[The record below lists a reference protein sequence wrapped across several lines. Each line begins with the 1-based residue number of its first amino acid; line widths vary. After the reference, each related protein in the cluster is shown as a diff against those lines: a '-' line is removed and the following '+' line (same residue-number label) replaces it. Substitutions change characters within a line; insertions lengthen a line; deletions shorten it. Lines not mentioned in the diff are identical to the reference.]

1 MGESELLVVGPA
13 LAVAVV
19 VAVAAAAGVS
29 ALGRLGH
36 GLAVLRAGGRAV
48 LQLGAVS
55 FLIAAVVSSGPLT
68 LGFVAV
74 MLTVAALTAGRRI
87 TSARWRPLWV
97 FLPVCLPVVPVVV
110 ALLLTGLTPVSG
122 LAVIP
127 LTGIL
132 TGGALTATVLAG
144 RRATEE
150 LRTRRGE
157 VEAALSLG
165 LSPRGAA
172 LEIGRPAAA
181 SALLPALDQ
190 TRTVGLVTL
199 PGAFVGMLL
208 GGATPF
214 EAGAVQVFVL
224 AGLLLVESLAIV
236 LTVELV
242 ARGALPVPER
252 E

>member
-172 LEIGRPAAA
+172 LEIGRPAA